1 MADWRDKLQD
11 HIAALDLWAVKR
23 VNESLDHLTAKTG
36 EFIDRVKDNTK
47 SKAAAIGKETKAKL
61 EDIKRSV
68 WQKLPKI

>member
-23 VNESLDHLTAKTG
+23 VNAGLDHLTAKTG
-36 EFIDRVKDNTK
+36 ELIDRVKNNTK
-47 SKAAAIGKETKAKL
+47 SKAVEISKETKAKL